1 MLRYCE
7 QYHRLLRSA
16 VLLSAVI
23 VLPQLLLSQ
32 DSLFTISPDSLRRH
46 ITILSDDAME
56 GRGTGTP
63 GAERAARYIEEALR
77 SYGLRPAPGMNGFRQ
92 SFPLHGSRPAD
103 GTEFTLYLP
112 KDSYALRLQEDYVLY
127 SAGAQTFLPTSVRMV
142 FVGYGIVAPEY
153 DYNDYQS
160 VDVTNAIVVFLSGEP
175 QSADDS
181 YFDGAR
187 LTDHASFVRKQ
198 KTALAR
204 GAKGSILVA
213 SPSDRSMDDWYEQQR
228 HFLFEEVRLITA
240 PSENLNI
247 LLNPK
252 LTPFLFT
259 DAPYTF
265 EEIAQLEQK
274 GRMKSFPL
282 SLRAAFQGRFR
293 ERDFLS
299 SNIIGMIEGSDPALK
314 GGALLLAAHYDH
326 LGIGAP
332 VEGDSI
338 YNGTFDNASGVAGL
352 LEIARTMSAESVPCC
367 SSSSSARNG
376 ASSVRNIIV

>member
-7 QYHRLLRSA
+7 QYHRLLRNA

-142 FVGYGIVAPEY
+142 FVGYGIVAPDY

-175 QSADDS
+175 QSTDDS

-314 GGALLLAAHYDH
+314 GSALLLA
-326 LGIGAP
+326 
-332 VEGDSI
+332 
-338 YNGTFDNASGVAGL
+338 
-352 LEIARTMSAESVPCC
+352 
-367 SSSSSARNG
+367 
-376 ASSVRNIIV
+376 